1 MIHRGIRL
9 TTGGLVMFEHFPI
22 LTILLMVFGVVLFA
36 AAAIW
41 ISVTLNVLWAIAII
55 LAVVLAGFWIA
66 QHRPRSLRHH

>member
-1 MIHRGIRL
+1 ML
-9 TTGGLVMFEHFPI
+9 EHFPV
-22 LTILLMVFGVVLFA
+22 LTILLMVFGIFLFA

-41 ISVTLNVLWAIAII
+41 ISVTLNVLWAFAII